1 MVYSNSNLSLDKM
14 LLQFIAEEDPMLSM
28 LKWLCE
34 QLMEVEVTAK
44 INASKSERN
53 PQRSGYRSGYRVR
66 RFDTRM
72 GTMYLFVPKLRNGGY
87 VPFFVTEKKRSEVAL
102 MNVIQE
108 AYINGVSTRKIDK
121 LAKSL
126 GIDSISRGQV
136 SQITKELNDQ
146 VAAFRER
153 PLQEV
158 YPVLW
163 IDSLYEK
170 IRVGNQVNN
179 MAVAVV
185 IGVDE
190 GGQRD
195 ILAVE
200 PMYEESEAAYQ
211 EVFNKLKTRGLKNP
225 WLVISDA
232 HKGLI
237 NAIKKSFVGC
247 SWQRCKVHFMRN
259 ILAHVPAKG
268 KAVFAEKLKQIWL
281 QPDKESA
288 KLYANSLMD
297 AYESQYPDA
306 INVLEAG
313 LEDSL
318 QFYAFQRIDH
328 RKISSTNILERLNRE
343 IRRRT
348 SVVGV
353 FPSMDSYVRLVTTY
367 LIEYSEEWSTG
378 RCYIRSEI
386 IQLTKEDREKNV
398 A

>member
-1 MVYSNSNLSLDKM
+1 MVYSNSNLNLDKM

-211 EVFNKLKTRGLKNP
+211 EVFNKLKARGLKNP

-288 KLYANSLMD
+288 KFYANSLMD
-297 AYESQYPDA
+297 DYENQYPDA

-378 RCYIRSEI
+378 RCYIRSDI

>member
-1 MVYSNSNLSLDKM
+1 MVYSNSNLNLDKM

-146 VAAFRER
+146 VAVFRER

-211 EVFNKLKTRGLKNP
+211 EVFNKLKARGLKNP

-288 KLYANSLMD
+288 KFYANSLMD
-297 AYESQYPDA
+297 DYENQYPDA

-386 IQLTKEDREKNV
+386 IQLIKEDREKNV